1 MNIFNT
7 TVGISI
13 GSFSSDVD
21 EAHGLFKNGI
31 FKKTKNQIGTFTHKV
46 AETPDNLGVEEV
58 CEVAFV
64 RDETIPKLPYQL
76 FQSILKFYKDVYT
89 DIKSEVYTLV
99 VWDKEDKDF
108 FIHVP
113 EQEVSGATVKYTNN
127 VEIYNNPRYLVY
139 CDFHSHN
146 TMNAFF
152 SSVDTKDEVAGR
164 YFGVIGKIFDSLPE
178 MALKASF
185 NKQGVLLGYHDLFDI
200 EIEKLHESSNYYL
213 DYELLKDRIKER
225 VYTAPVY
232 NYGSYG
238 LKRKANKPKHITVK
252 PLNKAIKYNSTNFD
266 SFDSFDYEDEDL
278 WADLHENFLDEDLG
292 EFLDDH
298 LKDTYNLSVDTLFEE
313 SSLDL
318 TTFMYDFRKIFKK
331 DLSKVKA
338 SENDICNLFESLLD
352 LVLAYND
359 IEPSSFE
366 SILVKFK
373 VSFLK
378 TLNLENKQIKVLEDF
393 SVKSK
398 S

>member
-1 MNIFNT
+1 
-7 TVGISI
+7 
-13 GSFSSDVD
+13 
-21 EAHGLFKNGI
+21 
-31 FKKTKNQIGTFTHKV
+31 
-46 AETPDNLGVEEV
+46 
-58 CEVAFV
+58 
-64 RDETIPKLPYQL
+64 
-76 FQSILKFYKDVYT
+76 
-89 DIKSEVYTLV
+89 
-99 VWDKEDKDF
+99 
-108 FIHVP
+108 
-113 EQEVSGATVKYTNN
+113 
-127 VEIYNNPRYLVY
+127 
-139 CDFHSHN
+139 
-146 TMNAFF
+146 MNAFF

-292 EFLDDH
+292 GFLDDH

>member
-1 MNIFNT
+1 M
-7 TVGISI
+7 
-13 GSFSSDVD
+13 
-21 EAHGLFKNGI
+21 
-31 FKKTKNQIGTFTHKV
+31 
-46 AETPDNLGVEEV
+46 AE
-58 CEVAFV
+58 
-64 RDETIPKLPYQL
+64 
-76 FQSILKFYKDVYT
+76 
-89 DIKSEVYTLV
+89 
-99 VWDKEDKDF
+99 
-108 FIHVP
+108 
-113 EQEVSGATVKYTNN
+113 
-127 VEIYNNPRYLVY
+127 
-139 CDFHSHN
+139 
-146 TMNAFF
+146 
-152 SSVDTKDEVAGR
+152 
-164 YFGVIGKIFDSLPE
+164 
-178 MALKASF
+178 
-185 NKQGVLLGYHDLFDI
+185 
-200 EIEKLHESSNYYL
+200 NY
-213 DYELLKDRIKER
+213 
-225 VYTAPVY
+225 
-232 NYGSYG
+232 
-238 LKRKANKPKHITVK
+238 
-252 PLNKAIKYNSTNFD
+252 
-266 SFDSFDYEDEDL
+266 YEDEDL